1 MAKWVMVKNKE
12 ILRVSNVDGDI
23 ISEIKDLLDKK
34 KIETDKLKNI
44 EQVIAMS
51 SATRSDKIIDLM
63 KSRSKVI
70 NRVGM
75 IDSALE
81 VLNTQTYKS

>member
-12 ILRVSNVDGDI
+12 ILRVSNLDGDI

-63 KSRSKVI
+63 KSRSKII